1 MDKLRGKVWG
11 WMCVVVMLG
20 VAGCDVEGKTE
31 KAAKTDP
38 KPLFMLSNE
47 GVGPLNPATP
57 FNLVKIGDAFQN
69 FNVAQETS
77 LTSANQTPTITVR
90 QQVKPILSINPDH
103 KQERIFSVVVQD
115 NLVGNQLGNKIG
127 DKFNEIYKTGST
139 EECAPALEEWAG
151 KIMCYAPKSSNIL
164 YLFSGQW
171 NGAKDQMPPLDVLAN
186 WQLEAMI
193 WKAPKEP
200 S

>member
-1 MDKLRGKVWG
+1 MDKLGWSKVG
-11 WMCVVVMLG
+11 LVCLVMLG
-20 VAGCDVEGKTE
+20 MAGCDVEGKTE
-31 KAAKTDP
+31 QVAKEQP
-38 KPLFMLSNE
+38 KPLFMLSTE

-77 LTSANQTPTITVR
+77 FTKGGEIPAITVR
-90 QQVKPILSINPDH
+90 QQVKPILSINPDY
-103 KQERIFSVVVQD
+103 KQERIFSIVVQD

-127 DKFNEIYKTGST
+127 DKFNEIYQAGHT

-151 KIMCYAPKSSNIL
+151 KVMCYAPKSSNIM
-164 YLFSGQW
+164 YLFAGEW
-171 NGAKDQMPPLDVLAN
+171 DGAKGEMPPLEVLAH

-193 WKAPKEP
+193 WKTPKAP